1 VHRSRATVLHIM
13 SSRNIELDVRDRI
26 LDAAARFSTASSR
39 RPPIAELA
47 RQAGVS
53 RPTVYRHFGDSE
65 AVFRALW
72 EREIR
77 RLAGERPR
85 LVENRT
91 QLVALVVDLADKI
104 STHETLA
111 QTFAAEPELV
121 ARYILDRLGTG
132 QRLLLE
138 QLTDAIRTIQR
149 AGTVRRGKPA
159 ELAAMTLLIAQ
170 SAIQS
175 RHMIADYLPA
185 AAWRRELARALDGYL
200 KP

>member
-1 VHRSRATVLHIM
+1 M
-13 SSRNIELDVRDRI
+13 SSRNAATTDVRDRI
-26 LDAAARFSTASSR
+26 LDAAARMSVGSTR
-39 RPPIAELA
+39 RPAIAELA

-53 RPTVYRHFGDSE
+53 RPTVYRHFTDGD

-77 RLAGERPR
+77 RLASEHPR
-85 LVENRT
+85 QAETRT
-91 QLVALVVDLADKI
+91 ELVALVVDLADRI

-111 QTFAAEPELV
+111 PTFTAEPTLV

-132 QRLLLE
+132 QQLLLD
-138 QLTDAIRTIQR
+138 LLGDAIERIQPG
-149 AGTVRRGKPA
+149 GTVRPGDPD
-159 ELAAMTLLIAQ
+159 ELAAMALLIAQ

-175 RHMIADYLPA
+175 RRMIAAHLSD
-185 AAWRRELARALDGYL
+185 AAWRRELTHALDGYL